1 MNLSII
7 SVVYKRK
14 SHSNNKK
21 ILKLNSKNN
30 IKIIKLKGRNQVN
43 KLENNKLKFTTHYI
57 GEIDK
62 KFGITTV
69 EINANVLNKIK
80 KNDFLEIP
88 NKEIYHK
95 SFLNFKENILKK
107 FNESFTIKTKM
118 KFDKINIPNNNFS
131 FENKLIKNVNKSQFH
146 GNSLLKSFH
155 KNNSNLKKI
164 KLKKNEENISNYT
177 PNIQNLIKNTF
188 YNFNFNYNS
197 RNLHSFNLNDSNK
210 INKPITNIKS
220 ILSKNTNE
228 IIYSYDKKY
237 KKVKTC
243 NFFNE
248 SFSNGNY
255 CNLLKSNNFNY
266 KK

>member
-80 KNDFLEIP
+80 K
-88 NKEIYHK
+88 K
-95 SFLNFKENILKK
+95 
-107 FNESFTIKTKM
+107 
-118 KFDKINIPNNNFS
+118 
-131 FENKLIKNVNKSQFH
+131 
-146 GNSLLKSFH
+146 
-155 KNNSNLKKI
+155 
-164 KLKKNEENISNYT
+164 
-177 PNIQNLIKNTF
+177 
-188 YNFNFNYNS
+188 
-197 RNLHSFNLNDSNK
+197 
-210 INKPITNIKS
+210 
-220 ILSKNTNE
+220 
-228 IIYSYDKKY
+228 
-237 KKVKTC
+237 
-243 NFFNE
+243 
-248 SFSNGNY
+248 
-255 CNLLKSNNFNY
+255 
-266 KK
+266 